1 MSVPVIQ
8 ISSLTK
14 RFEEKN
20 AVEDLTLEVHAGEIF
35 GFLGH
40 NGAGKTTTVRLLN
53 GVLEPTAGHAKVLGL
68 DPQQEGPRVRART
81 GVLTETPSLDERLTA
96 RENLSFYAELYNVP
110 GGEVVDR
117 VDSLLAEFELTERA
131 DEKVGGY
138 SKGMK
143 QRLALARALL
153 HKPAVLFLDE
163 PTAALDPVAARHVHT
178 MVENLARR
186 EGCTVFLCTHNLVE
200 AQKLCDRVAVM
211 DHGRL
216 VALGTPSELTRQYV
230 KRLELDLE
238 VDPVQ
243 TNLALQI
250 LQQLPE
256 LVIGVPEQEKGI
268 LTLTICGWESIPEL
282 LSILVK
288 KGLRVYRL
296 APREADLEEVY
307 FAIQG
312 GAS

>member
-8 ISSLTK
+8 TSSLS
-14 RFEEKN
+14 RSFGEKH
-20 AVEDLTLEVHAGEIF
+20 AVDRLTLEVHAGEIF

-53 GVLEPTAGHAKVLGL
+53 GVLEPTAGSAKVLGL
-68 DPQQEGPRVRART
+68 DPQFEGPAVRAQT

-96 RENLSFYAELYNVP
+96 RDNLSFYAVLYNIPRADVP
-110 GGEVVDR
+110 RR
-117 VDSLLAEFELTERA
+117 VESLLIQFELAERA

-153 HKPAVLFLDE
+153 HKPEVLFLDE
-163 PTAALDPVAARHVHT
+163 PTAALDPVAARRVHT
-178 MVENLARR
+178 LVETLARQ

-211 DHGRL
+211 EYGRL

-230 KRLELDLE
+230 RRLDVEVE
-238 VDPVQ
+238 VDALQ
-243 TNLALQI
+243 MDLALEIFQE
-250 LQQLPE
+250 LPH
-256 LVIGVPEQEKGI
+256 LVLSSPKPTKDI
-268 LTLTICGWESIPEL
+268 LTMTLSGREAIPEL
-282 LSILVK
+282 LAILVQ
-288 KGLRVYRL
+288 KGVRVYRL
-296 APREADLEEVY
+296 APQEANLEQVY
-307 FAIQG
+307 FALSRGTQ
-312 GAS
+312 